1 MRRIPLIA
9 LLLAACVALSGCAFR
24 PEVENQTYVLVLGI
38 GELADGQL
46 ELTAKIPRIG
56 ESGKDEKEGGA
67 ASPYQTFSA
76 RGNTWSNALENL
88 QWVTPRELNLSH
100 LKLMVVSEVLASDGQ
115 FPELIR
121 EISETPHLY
130 TTSHFAVCDSDVAAF
145 VQAQQ
150 PVIGTRLSSDID
162 AAMRHYAAHGYI
174 PESLFA
180 ELYYATGSY
189 YSDPVA
195 ARCFTDGDENAE
207 PAALIVSPNAF
218 AADAPD
224 EVPQRFGG
232 CAVFHRGVLALSLG
246 VRETQLLSLV
256 LGSSDTL
263 DLNRDGVPCA
273 LRLEGR
279 PKLEVDQ
286 QDDPVTVRLE
296 MRFSCLNSLESAE
309 SQAVSE
315 QLVREYEALIHSCQA
330 TGVEPFGFASVAARR
345 FLTDAEWIVFDW
357 PARFAQANA
366 EVRIAILP
374 GV

>member
-9 LLLAACVALSGCAFR
+9 LLLSISVVVSGCAFR
-24 PEVENQTYVLVLGI
+24 PEVENQAYVLVLGI
-38 GELADGQL
+38 TELEDGHL

-56 ESGKDEKEGGA
+56 ESGKGEKEGEA
-67 ASPYQTFSA
+67 SSPYQTFSA
-76 RGNTWSNALENL
+76 RGSTWSDALENL

-115 FPELIR
+115 FPRLIR

-130 TTSHFAVCDSDVAAF
+130 TTAHFVVCDSDVAAF
-145 VQAQQ
+145 VESQQ

-195 ARCFTDGDENAE
+195 ARCFTDSDENAE
-207 PAALIVSPNAF
+207 PAALIVSPDAF
-218 AADAPD
+218 AASAPE
-224 EVPQRFGG
+224 EVSPRFGG

-273 LRLEGR
+273 LRLEGK

-315 QLVREYEALIHSCQA
+315 QLAREYEALIHSCQA
-330 TGVEPFGFASVAARR
+330 AGVEPFGFASVASRR
-345 FLTDAEWIVFDW
+345 FLTDADWISFDW
-357 PARFAQANA
+357 PARFNQARA